1 MRTVGVN
8 DLGYRVGEDHAN
20 AQLTDR
26 EVELNRTLHEVD
38 GMSYSMLAEKFE
50 ISKSS
55 VADICQYRR
64 RAQAAG
70 RWVRVSTSSGGKV
83 GA

>member
-1 MRTVGVN
+1 MRMVGVN

-20 AQLTDR
+20 AKLTDR
-26 EVELNRTLHEVD
+26 EVELIRTLHEVD
-38 GMSYSMLAEKFE
+38 GMSYSLLAKKFE
-50 ISKSS
+50 ISKST
-55 VADICQYRR
+55 VADICRYQR
-64 RAQAAG
+64 RAQVAS